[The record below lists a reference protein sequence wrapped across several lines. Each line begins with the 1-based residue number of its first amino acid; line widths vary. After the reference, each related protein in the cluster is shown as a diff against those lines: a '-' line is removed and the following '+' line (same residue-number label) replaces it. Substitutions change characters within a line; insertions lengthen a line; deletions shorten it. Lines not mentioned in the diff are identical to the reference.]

1 MASPSPRT
9 RTSEAQSREEEAQGC
24 VERTL
29 LSAAFDSSANY
40 RRITVL
46 NLKLSIIGAALLIF
60 TLSMD
65 EIADNVG
72 LTFLPGL

>member
-1 MASPSPRT
+1 
-9 RTSEAQSREEEAQGC
+9 

-40 RRITVL
+40 WRITVL

-65 EIADNVG
+65 EIVDNVG